1 MPLLDS
7 LFLLQVRLTAPV
19 LENVFRHYSTLSLNL
34 NSDFN
39 ISPSTPGMRQK
50 LHTGT
55 IPWSKIVV
63 FEGYRDKSPQM
74 EGIDMREKIE
84 EALARIRPA
93 LQADGGDVQLMD
105 VKEGVVTLKLTG
117 ACGGCPMSTM
127 TLRLGIERVVKE
139 QVPEIKEVI
148 AV

>member
-1 MPLLDS
+1 
-7 LFLLQVRLTAPV
+7 
-19 LENVFRHYSTLSLNL
+19 
-34 NSDFN
+34 
-39 ISPSTPGMRQK
+39 
-50 LHTGT
+50 
-55 IPWSKIVV
+55 
-63 FEGYRDKSPQM
+63 
-74 EGIDMREKIE
+74 MREKIE